1 MLSMCYSLNEIRGW
15 KEKSLT
21 PDINWNSKK
30 KNIFFTFE
38 VYSHACHSHAQEQS
52 SELET
57 LHFDSP
63 LAPCTSHC
71 YMWHSA
77 THRYF

>member
-30 KNIFFTFE
+30 KTFF
-38 VYSHACHSHAQEQS
+38 SHSKFTHMPAI
-52 SELET
+52 LT
-57 LHFDSP
+57 LKNNHQNWK
-63 LAPCTSHC
+63 LCIL
-71 YMWHSA
+71 
-77 THRYF
+77 THH